1 MFDVA
6 PTELMLVALVALLVI
21 GPKDLPKAMRF
32 VGQWVAKA
40 RTAARHFR
48 SGIDTMV
55 REAEL
60 EEMQKKWA
68 EVNAKIM
75 AEHPLLPDPD
85 AQPTAAQSS
94 PGKFEGYGEASMPA
108 TDAVPTTAPSAGDAA
123 TAAPPPAIDAAPA
136 GPVIEPGSD
145 PHANA
150 GQAMRDLHVAATPRP
165 PGVAPA
171 TPADDAGP
179 AAGRSNGAAA

>member
-6 PTELMLVALVALLVI
+6 PTELLLVALVALLVI

-85 AQPTAAQSS
+85 AQEAA
-94 PGKFEGYGEASMPA
+94 GAKAVADTLETRGETS
-108 TDAVPTTAPSAGDAA
+108 
-123 TAAPPPAIDAAPA
+123 AAPPAAGDEAAPA
-136 GPVIEPGSD
+136 AGEAPSD
-145 PHANA
+145 
-150 GQAMRDLHVAATPRP
+150 
-165 PGVAPA
+165 APA
-171 TPADDAGP
+171 ADRND
-179 AAGRSNGAAA
+179 GAAA

>member
-1 MFDVA
+1 VFDVA

-40 RTAARHFR
+40 RGAARHFR
-48 SGIDTMV
+48 SGIDTMI

-85 AQPTAAQSS
+85 AQEAAGAKAVAETLEQR
-94 PGKFEGYGEASMPA
+94 GEAPSAASTPAEADAPAEALPA
-108 TDAVPTTAPSAGDAA
+108 TDAATDVPA
-123 TAAPPPAIDAAPA
+123 
-136 GPVIEPGSD
+136 VEPGSD
-145 PHANA
+145 PDANA
-150 GQAMRDLHVAATPRP
+150 RQARRGLHTATESRP
-165 PGVAPA
+165 TGA
-171 TPADDAGP
+171 TPADDTGP
-179 AAGRSNGAAA
+179 SADRSNGAAA

>member
-40 RTAARHFR
+40 RGAARHFR
-48 SGIDTMV
+48 SGIDTMI

-85 AQPTAAQSS
+85 AQEAAAA
-94 PGKFEGYGEASMPA
+94 KTIADKLEERGE
-108 TDAVPTTAPSAGDAA
+108 APSAALSPVGAEGPAESPSSSADAA
-123 TAAPPPAIDAAPA
+123 TDVPA
-136 GPVIEPGSD
+136 GSD
-145 PHANA
+145 PEASA
-150 GQAMRDLHVAATPRP
+150 RQAMRGLHTSVENQPDGLADDPAATSTDK
-165 PGVAPA
+165 AA
-171 TPADDAGP
+171 AD
-179 AAGRSNGAAA
+179 RSNGASA

>member
-40 RTAARHFR
+40 RGAARHFR
-48 SGIDTMV
+48 SGIDTMM

-85 AQPTAAQSS
+85 AQEAA
-94 PGKFEGYGEASMPA
+94 GAKAVADKLDERGEA
-108 TDAVPTTAPSAGDAA
+108 PTPSVTGVDAA
-123 TAAPPPAIDAAPA
+123 EPSEASLDSEESLTEIPTIA
-136 GPVIEPGSD
+136 PGSD
-145 PHANA
+145 PDSMARR
-150 GQAMRDLHVAATPRP
+150 AMRGLHDAAEHEPIE
-165 PGVAPA
+165 AAIPA
-171 TPADDAGP
+171 GETDNARP
-179 AAGRSNGAAA
+179 AADRGKGASA